1 MSELFETVRRWIA
14 RYPVV
19 YDNLKYV
26 GVLLLAYIS
35 YLIVHKVILKTL
47 QKLTSRTKTLVD
59 DIILN
64 DKVIRNISYIVPLY
78 ILHSFAH
85 LGESF
90 QNFIQLFTSSLIVL
104 CIILSLGNIISSLTD
119 YYSKDEKFARQPVKG
134 YGQIVKIILYIY
146 GVLFI
151 AGIFTGEKPWVIL
164 TGLGAIS
171 AIILLIFKD
180 TILAVVASI
189 QISSY
194 ELFKLGDWVEMPAFG
209 ADGIVVDIALHII
222 KVQNW
227 DKTYTLVPTYKLMD
241 SSFKNWRGMEEAGLR
256 RIKRSVNIDMN
267 SISFLSEDMEKRLA
281 ASEFLPKEIKDLVKG
296 QGGKNSVTNLR
307 VFLEYMKI
315 YLSKIDDLS
324 KDQTLTFRPVQS
336 TPEGLPLELYAF
348 SRKTNFMDYEKIQID
363 IFDHVFAV
371 LPLFG
376 LSVFQKAGG
385 VDFKHAIN

>member
-64 DKVIRNISYIVPLY
+64 DKVIRNLSYIVPLY

-363 IFDHVFAV
+363 IFDHVLAV

>member
-64 DKVIRNISYIVPLY
+64 DKVIRNLSYIVPLY